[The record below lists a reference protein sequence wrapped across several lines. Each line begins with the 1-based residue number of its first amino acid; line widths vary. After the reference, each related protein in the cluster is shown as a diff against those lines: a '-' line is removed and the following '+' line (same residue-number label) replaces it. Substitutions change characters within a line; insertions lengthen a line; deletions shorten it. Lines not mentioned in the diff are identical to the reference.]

1 LSGCSAARLACLVR
15 DQEVGGSNPLTPTIF
30 LSSRYSGKIIMKQSL
45 TIRIPDDLREELRE
59 ISKVESK
66 PVSDL
71 VRESIQ
77 KYISIYRF
85 HQLRDKVLP
94 FAESIDSETDDSDT
108 ISEKSNIIKIGS
120 IWKSLDISDEDTKDL
135 FMLQMSSEAY
145 LEWISPE
152 NDIYDRE
159 MKYYRRE

>member
-1 LSGCSAARLACLVR
+1 
-15 DQEVGGSNPLTPTIF
+15 
-30 LSSRYSGKIIMKQSL
+30 MKQNL
-45 TIRIPDDLREELRE
+45 TIRIPDDLREELQE

-94 FAESIDSETDDSDT
+94 FAEAQGIL
-108 ISEKSNIIKIGS
+108 I
-120 IWKSLDISDEDTKDL
+120 DEDVFKL
-135 FMLQMSSEAY
+135 VS
-145 LEWISPE
+145 
-152 NDIYDRE
+152 
-159 MKYYRRE
+159 